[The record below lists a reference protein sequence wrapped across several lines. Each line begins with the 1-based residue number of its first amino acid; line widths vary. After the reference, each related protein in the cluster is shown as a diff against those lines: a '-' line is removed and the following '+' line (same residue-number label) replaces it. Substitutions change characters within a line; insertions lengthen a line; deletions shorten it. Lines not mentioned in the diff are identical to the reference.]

1 MGTVGFRTNMRSLIG
16 LAAVCVAVAAVISVA
31 PNSAVPER
39 DWRPPAGH
47 VLADTISLDDQHTL
61 RLWTS
66 PSGWYV
72 ESMLSG
78 RHQAAV
84 GAGRSGDRPS
94 VSEVLNGLVGQ
105 VPTAGATAVAVG
117 SPTPVRARVH
127 SGVFLVST
135 SVIRSTDRAVPVTPL
150 DVNGGLLAPQTL
162 VEVAG
167 RG

>member
-1 MGTVGFRTNMRSLIG
+1 MGIAGFRSNMRSLIG
-16 LAAVCVAVAAVISVA
+16 LAAVCLAVAAVISVA
-31 PNSAVPER
+31 PNPAVPER
-39 DWRPPAGH
+39 DWRPPAGY
-47 VLADTISLDDQHTL
+47 VLADTVSLDDEHTL
-61 RLWTS
+61 RLWTG

-84 GAGRSGDRPS
+84 GAGSGGDQSS

-105 VPTAGATAVAVG
+105 LSLAGATAVAVG

-150 DVNGGLLAPQTL
+150 DVNGKPLAPGTL